1 MTEPTT
7 PKAKDQAMGT
17 SEAKPPATTDTLG
30 LSSSV
35 RYQITGCN
43 DTPALVEARPKN
55 VSDAQWMFQRLAQ
68 AIVAFEKQLD
78 AEHEVG
84 FRLVSFSDNQV
95 FHALDIGF
103 WAPDL
108 ILFYGRGPDGAPMQ
122 LIQHVSQ
129 VSMLLVAAKKQSTEE
144 APRRIGFEI
153 LKKVEDPATPVQPA
167 TIPADQP

>member
-1 MTEPTT
+1 MSEEQKSPTT
-7 PKAKDQAMGT
+7 SDP
-17 SEAKPPATTDTLG
+17 LG

-35 RYQITGCN
+35 RVQITGCP
-43 DTPALVEARPKN
+43 DTPALIEARPKN
-55 VSDAQWMFQRLAQ
+55 VSEAQWMFQRLAQ

-84 FRLVSFSDNQV
+84 FRLVSFNDNQT
-95 FHALDIGF
+95 FHALDLGF

-108 ILFYGRGPDGAPMQ
+108 ILFFGRGPDGAPMQ

-129 VSMLLVAAKKQSTEE
+129 VSMLLVAAKKQTEE

-153 LKKVEDPATPVQPA
+153 MRKVEETVK
-167 TIPADQP
+167 

>member
-1 MTEPTT
+1 MSTEP
-7 PKAKDQAMGT
+7 PK
-17 SEAKPPATTDTLG
+17 PASPDPLG

-35 RYQITGCN
+35 RVQITGCP

-84 FRLVSFSDNQV
+84 FRLVSFNDNQT

-108 ILFYGRGPDGAPMQ
+108 ILFFGRGPDGAPMQ

-129 VSMLLVAAKKQSTEE
+129 VSMLLVAARKLTEE
-144 APRRIGFEI
+144 PPRRIGFEI
-153 LKKVEDPATPVQPA
+153 LKKVEDPGAPSPT
-167 TIPADQP
+167 TKIPADQP

>member
-1 MTEPTT
+1 MTDAP
-7 PKAKDQAMGT
+7 
-17 SEAKPPATTDTLG
+17 KPPATPDPLG

-84 FRLVSFSDNQV
+84 FRLVSFSEAQV

-108 ILFYGRGPDGAPMQ
+108 ILFFGRGPDGAPMQ

-129 VSMLLVAAKKQSTEE
+129 VSMLLVAAKKQTPE
-144 APRRIGFEI
+144 APPNRIGFEI
-153 LKKVEDPATPVQPA
+153 LRKVEDPATPTP
-167 TIPADQP
+167 TTKIPADQP